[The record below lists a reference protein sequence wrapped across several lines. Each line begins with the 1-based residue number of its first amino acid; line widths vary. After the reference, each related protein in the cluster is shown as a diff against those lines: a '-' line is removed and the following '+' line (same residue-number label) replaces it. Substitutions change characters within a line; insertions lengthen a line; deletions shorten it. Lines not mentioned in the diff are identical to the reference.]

1 MSLSIIK
8 NIVGKQ
14 VSFERNVI
22 YQRLILDKPRPVTVV
37 VHNLKRLVICHALS
51 DVKGRDKCAK
61 FVIEAEVVH
70 SGTTREFQDHFVDF
84 LIFER
89 QAEIVQGILHLHKLI
104 ADFMV
109 FSQEPRIFEFPVN
122 ISSLA
127 LLHFKTKL

>member
-22 YQRLILDKPRPVTVV
+22 YQRLILDKPRPVTVA

-51 DVKGRDKCAK
+51 DVKGRGKCVK

-70 SGTTREFQDHFVDF
+70 SGTTREFQDRFVDF
-84 LIFER
+84 SIFER
-89 QAEIVQGILHLHKLI
+89 QAEIVRGILRLHIII
-104 ADFMV
+104 ADFTV
-109 FSQEPRIFEFPVN
+109 FS
-122 ISSLA
+122 
-127 LLHFKTKL
+127 